1 MSWLQAHTSPERQI
15 LILEEAGSTN
25 EEALRL
31 AREGAAHGAAVVAKR
46 QTRGRGRQGRVWESL
61 EGNLHLSIIVRP
73 VDVQPERLPQLSFV
87 AALACRDALD
97 EAGVPAVQFK
107 WPNDLLL
114 KGRKFGGILLEGAS
128 DVVIIGIGL
137 NVADYP
143 AETMFPAT
151 ALKLEG
157 FEVELDALL
166 HLILPRFDR
175 RYDAWH
181 AKGFEPV
188 REDWL
193 EHAARKGEKVSVRL
207 PEKAIEGTFVDMD
220 DTGALIVHNS
230 EGTHTLLAGDVMFKK
245 G

>member
-1 MSWLQAHTSPERQI
+1 MSRLQNTPAHRHI
-15 LILEEAGSTN
+15 LALEQTGSTN
-25 EEALRL
+25 EEALKL
-31 AREGAAHGAAVVAKR
+31 AREGAAHGTAVVAKR
-46 QTRGRGRQGRVWESL
+46 QTKGRGRQGRVWESL

-73 VDVQPERLPQLSFV
+73 VDVAQERLPQLSFV

-97 EAGVPAVQFK
+97 EAGVPGVQLK

-114 KGRKFGGILLEGAS
+114 KGRKFGGILLEAS
-128 DVVIIGIGL
+128 GDVVVIGIGL
-137 NVADYP
+137 NVADSP
-143 AETMFPAT
+143 GETIFPAT

-157 FEVELDALL
+157 FEIPAEELL

-181 AKGFEPV
+181 SKGFEPV
-188 REDWL
+188 RADWL

-207 PEKAIEGTFVDMD
+207 PDKTIEGTFVDMD

-230 EGTHTLLAGDVMFKK
+230 EGTHTLLAGDVIFKK

>member
-1 MSWLQAHTSPERQI
+1 MSRLKAQTSSSRRI
-15 LILEEAGSTN
+15 VALEQTGSTN
-25 EEALRL
+25 EEALKL
-31 AREGAAHGAAVVAKR
+31 AREGAAHGTAVVAKR
-46 QTRGRGRQGRVWESL
+46 QSKGRGRQGRVWESL

-73 VDVQPERLPQLSFV
+73 VDVPPENVPQLSFV

-97 EAGVPAVQFK
+97 EAGVPGVQFK

-114 KGRKFGGILLEGAS
+114 KGRKFGGLLLEGAG
-128 DVVIIGIGL
+128 DAVVIGIGL
-137 NVADYP
+137 NVADCP
-143 AETMFPAT
+143 SETLFPAT

-157 FEVELDALL
+157 FDIALDALL
-166 HLILPRFDR
+166 HLILPRFEH

-181 AKGFEPV
+181 AKGFEHV
-188 REDWL
+188 RADWL

-207 PEKAIEGTFVDMD
+207 PDKTIEGAFMDMD

-230 EGTHTLLAGDVMFKK
+230 EGTHTLLAGDVMFGK